1 MKIYIVNQNERWYTK
16 DSRNKNTQ
24 KGWSL
29 MEAMRSINHQDM
41 TNTLDD
47 AMQVLFSKLDDAIDD
62 VENGRVISEE
72 ELWKELD
79 AI

>member
-1 MKIYIVNQNERWYTK
+1 
-16 DSRNKNTQ
+16 
-24 KGWSL
+24 
-29 MEAMRSINHQDM
+29 MEAIRSINDQDM

-62 VENGRVISEE
+62 VEKGRVISEE

>member
-1 MKIYIVNQNERWYTK
+1 
-16 DSRNKNTQ
+16 
-24 KGWSL
+24 
-29 MEAMRSINHQDM
+29 MEAIRSINNQDM

-72 ELWKELD
+72 ELWEELD

>member
-1 MKIYIVNQNERWYTK
+1 MKFYIVNRNERWYTK
-16 DSRNKNTQ
+16 GSIKNIQ

-29 MEAMRSINHQDM
+29 MEAIRSINHQDM
-41 TNTLDD
+41 ANTLDD

-72 ELWKELD
+72 ELWEELD

>member
-1 MKIYIVNQNERWYTK
+1 MENM
-16 DSRNKNTQ
+16 Q
-24 KGWSL
+24 KGWAL
-29 MEAMRSINHQDM
+29 MEAIRSTNHQDM

-72 ELWKELD
+72 ELWEEFD
-79 AI
+79 VI